1 MSRDQNEKRR
11 RLGRGATGEYY
22 LQYNAESLSFPRNI
36 FHQPK
41 LETTAALSA
50 ALPDGARVL
59 DAGCSTGY
67 VSWGLAPRLQLTGI
81 DIEVEAV
88 VFCHARRQ
96 GEFLRADLSA
106 LPFRDDTFDLILFT
120 NTIEHLED
128 PHPILAELARVL
140 KPAGKILVTTENCA
154 NVFWLLLEQTWY
166 RVFGGPCKPYRHDV
180 HPQRYTPES
189 LRRDV
194 SQHLPVASLLEAML
208 GMELILIAGKPGLG
222 EKT

>member
-1 MSRDQNEKRR
+1 MGQDQNERRR

-41 LETTAALSA
+41 LKTTAALAA
-50 ALPDGARVL
+50 ALPDGACVL

-67 VSWGLAPRLQLTGI
+67 VSLSLAPRLQLTGV
-81 DIEVEAV
+81 DIEAEAV
-88 VFCHARRQ
+88 AFCRAHRQ
-96 GEFLRADLSA
+96 GKFLQADLAA
-106 LPFRDDTFDLILFT
+106 LPFCDDTFDLVLFT

-140 KPAGKILVTTENCA
+140 KPAGRILVTTENCA
-154 NVFWLLLEQTWY
+154 NLFWLLLEQTWY

-194 SQHLPVASLLEAML
+194 SRHLPVASLLEAML
-208 GMELILIAGKPGLG
+208 GMELILVAEKPGLAA
-222 EKT
+222 KA